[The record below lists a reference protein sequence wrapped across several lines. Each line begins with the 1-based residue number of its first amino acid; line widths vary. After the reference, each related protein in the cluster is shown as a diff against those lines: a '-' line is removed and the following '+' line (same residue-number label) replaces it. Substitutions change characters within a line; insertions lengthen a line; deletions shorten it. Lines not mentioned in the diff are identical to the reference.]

1 MYSKAQPFL
10 NTSEISQQLNFCYQ
24 HNTQKDLIS
33 CVYSA
38 SDPLTVCSCLHLLC
52 FCCACAHRYTLK
64 REFCVMFVVT
74 VACTSTS
81 SMRFYP
87 ALRLTKK
94 IKRTETKFSAVQKR
108 MRVAGQWTQA
118 YSYSAGEGRN
128 LEFHSI
134 FLAHPKGKGGK
145 AITWLIDFN
154 DCFVCV
160 ENMNRH
166 KWKFQKK
173 KKA

>member
-1 MYSKAQPFL
+1 M
-10 NTSEISQQLNFCYQ
+10 SEISQQLNFCYQ
-24 HNTQKDLIS
+24 HNIQKDLIS

-52 FCCACAHRYTLK
+52 FCCACVHTDTHWK
-64 REFCVMFVVT
+64 GNFVL
-74 VACTSTS
+74 CLSWQWPGTSTG

-87 ALRLTKK
+87 AVRLTKK
-94 IKRTETKFSAVQKR
+94 TKRTETKFSAVQKH
-108 MRVAGQWTQA
+108 MRVAGQRTGA
-118 YSYSAGEGRN
+118 HGYSVGERRN

-134 FLAHPKGKGGK
+134 FLAHPKGEGGK

-166 KWKFQKK
+166 KWKFPE
-173 KKA
+173 